1 MVGCGT
7 GPPAS
12 VTPETR
18 TSVAVA
24 NVSVLES
31 LRLEGVRLL
40 PFDLDRL
47 LRTSLA
53 EDRRPPDGR
62 LHASSDLTGP
72 LRHTQLHAAGVPT
85 IESETASDVRLMTG
99 TLWHT
104 YFERI
109 FRGSFT
115 ACEVKLD
122 EFLPEGWSGTADW
135 ITWNADRRAFVL
147 GDLKTIKPE
156 GLTYIQ
162 TEGIKR
168 EHQHQVSLYWY
179 ALANMGLPL
188 VKGYVVY
195 YLPTGPI
202 IGDTV
207 EPLLQEGTP
216 LDEGYLMEL
225 ANSRRQQVDAYLQSM
240 QPWKGTRLTAELAPE
255 PEKEL
260 RLMWNKAVSRAGGVE
275 TPGWELK
282 NMPVWQT
289 MFCPFDNAYCSC
301 SEQRPEK
308 IGHWTYDAD
317 GVMRFSLSRGKTIPG
332 GQEPVAPTKAQQK
345 RLLEA
350 HKKAKEE

>member
-1 MVGCGT
+1 MT
-7 GPPAS
+7 FS
-12 VTPETR
+12 
-18 TSVAVA
+18 
-24 NVSVLES
+24 
-31 LRLEGVRLL
+31 
-40 PFDLDRL
+40 
-47 LRTSLA
+47 
-53 EDRRPPDGR
+53 
-62 LHASSDLTGP
+62 
-72 LRHTQLHAAGVPT
+72 T
-85 IESETASDVRLMTG
+85 IESETASDVRLRTG

-122 EFLPEGWSGTADW
+122 EFLPWGWSGTADW

-179 ALANMGLPL
+179 ALRDMGLPL

-202 IGDTV
+202 IGQTV
-207 EPLLQEGTP
+207 EPLVQEGTP
-216 LDEGYLMEL
+216 LEEGYLIAL
-225 ANSRRQQVDAYLQSM
+225 AKERRADVDRYLQSLSWDPDAHFM
-240 QPWKGTRLTAELAPE
+240 PDDPEFVTDAIAPE

-289 MFCPFDNAYCSC
+289 MFCPFDDALCAC

-317 GVMRFSLSRGKTIPG
+317 GVMRFALSRGKTIPG
-332 GQEPVAPTKAQQK
+332 GQEPVASTKAQQK